1 MRRWTVKA
9 LTSAAIAAALWSAV
23 IFLPK
28 EWTMAPAASINA
40 LGVPSVTVPDKVR
53 FGRATTPLK
62 GELRREFECLALNI
76 YWEAKSEPVLGQ
88 VAVAAVTLNRV
99 AHPAFPKTICGVVK
113 QGDRH
118 ACQFSWVCDRR
129 ADRPRQDEA
138 WQQARDIAYQSM
150 FFDPPD
156 PTGGALYFHANY
168 VRPGWARSMV
178 KVARIG
184 KHIYYRERMTA
195 ENGARRGPS

>member
-1 MRRWTVKA
+1 M
-9 LTSAAIAAALWSAV
+9 
-23 IFLPK
+23 
-28 EWTMAPAASINA
+28 
-40 LGVPSVTVPDKVR
+40 
-53 FGRATTPLK
+53 
-62 GELRREFECLALNI
+62 
-76 YWEAKSEPVLGQ
+76 
-88 VAVAAVTLNRV
+88 NRV

-113 QGDRH
+113 QGDRRV
-118 ACQFSWVCDRR
+118 CQFSWVCDRR

-184 KHIYYRERMTA
+184 NHIYYRERMTA
-195 ENGARRGPS
+195 ENGGRRGPS